1 MEYLVEMTT
10 RVPSEAPEVAVAA
23 MGAREAGIAPIPST
37 VCDPCR
43 CTCGVR
49 TTSRRSGRIPGK
61 HADGSTATASSS
73 SPASCCGSLEF
84 AASRDC
90 GGDALG
96 QGELR
101 THLRSLPL
109 VGWLTI
115 TEQMTR
121 NPNDPTLDN
130 APRSTT

>member
-23 MGAREAGIAPIPST
+23 MGAREPGIAPIPST

-49 TTSRRSGRIPGK
+49 TTSRRSGRMPGK

-73 SPASCCGSLEF
+73 SPALVAGPSSSLRLATAEEMHSVKESCAHTFGR
-84 AASRDC
+84 SRW
-90 GGDALG
+90 
-96 QGELR
+96 
-101 THLRSLPL
+101 S
-109 VGWLTI
+109 VG
-115 TEQMTR
+115 
-121 NPNDPTLDN
+121 
-130 APRSTT
+130 